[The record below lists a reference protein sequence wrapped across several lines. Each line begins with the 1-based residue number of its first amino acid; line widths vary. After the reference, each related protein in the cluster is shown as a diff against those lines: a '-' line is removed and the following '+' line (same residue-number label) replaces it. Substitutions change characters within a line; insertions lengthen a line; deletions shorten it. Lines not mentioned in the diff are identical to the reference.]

1 MDKDHV
7 IEDDLDL
14 YKYSIRHTQS
24 DLDFQGPDPG
34 RVKMQKQVTDMQKI
48 SKSLMAKLQVNE
60 RKSTVCVLCGS
71 RTLSVIDH
79 CRNSRTR

>member
-1 MDKDHV
+1 MDKDHL

-24 DLDFQGPDPG
+24 DLDFEGPDPG

-48 SKSLMAKLQVNE
+48 SKSLMAKLQVSE

>member
-24 DLDFQGPDPG
+24 DLDFEGPDPG

-48 SKSLMAKLQVNE
+48 SKSLMAKLQVSE

>member
-14 YKYSIRHTQS
+14 YKYSIRHTQA
-24 DLDFQGPDPG
+24 DLAFEGPDPR

-48 SKSLMAKLQVNE
+48 SKSLMAKLQVSE

>member
-24 DLDFQGPDPG
+24 DLDFEGPDPG

-48 SKSLMAKLQVNE
+48 SKSLMAKLQVSE

-71 RTLSVIDH
+71 RILSVIDH

>member
-1 MDKDHV
+1 MDKDHL

-24 DLDFQGPDPG
+24 DLDFEGPDPG

-48 SKSLMAKLQVNE
+48 SKSLMAKLQVSE

-71 RTLSVIDH
+71 RILSVIDH

>member
-1 MDKDHV
+1 MDKDHL

-24 DLDFQGPDPG
+24 DLDFEGPDPG

-60 RKSTVCVLCGS
+60 RKRLLCVCSAAQG
-71 RTLSVIDH
+71 H
-79 CRNSRTR
+79 

>member
-1 MDKDHV
+1 MDKDHL

-24 DLDFQGPDPG
+24 DLDFEGPDPG

-48 SKSLMAKLQVNE
+48 SKSLMAKLQVSE

-71 RTLSVIDH
+71 RILSVIDH
-79 CRNSRTR
+79 CRNSRSR